1 MVLFAA
7 GQSRSDFLYKLKVSK
22 LPFSYGGEFIKMEK
36 NEIGM
41 ANSSEA
47 VVDIESVE
55 HRPLIMDRDSV
66 DLEAGPGDQPQCRI
80 CLESDGNPSKP
91 LV

>member
-1 MVLFAA
+1 
-7 GQSRSDFLYKLKVSK
+7 
-22 LPFSYGGEFIKMEK
+22 MEK
-36 NEIGM
+36 NAIGM
-41 ANSSEA
+41 ASSSEA

-80 CLESDGNPSKP
+80 CLESDGNSSKP
-91 LV
+91 LVWLRTREDFWSSNELFR

>member
-1 MVLFAA
+1 
-7 GQSRSDFLYKLKVSK
+7 
-22 LPFSYGGEFIKMEK
+22 MEK
-36 NEIGM
+36 NAIGM

-80 CLESDGNPSKP
+80 CLESDGNTSKP